1 MDNNQV
7 VQTPQPA
14 PVQEAPI
21 QPLHVQQFS
30 PRSKKPVILIAGII
44 VIILLI
50 VFAAVLFVIPKNNSQ
65 ISNIPTPT
73 LVVPTLAVTGSP
85 ISPTISAAIEM
96 MLEKGRQID
105 IPNSDVKILYVG
117 ADIPNS
123 NCIDCSTT
131 TDISLEQK
139 GSEKKLQYL
148 CGGIAGTCTD
158 KLVGFGFQIELV
170 NANETSATVKILKQ

>member
-7 VQTPQPA
+7 VQPPSPA
-14 PVQEAPI
+14 SVQEAPI
-21 QPLHVQQFS
+21 QQLSMQQVP
-30 PRSKKPVILIAGII
+30 PRSKKPII
-44 VIILLI
+44 VVAVIIVVILLI
-50 VFAAVLFVIPKNNSQ
+50 VFAAVFFVIPKNNSQ

-73 LVVPTLAVTGSP
+73 LVAPTLSATGAP
-85 ISPTISAAIEM
+85 ISPSISAAIELT
-96 MLEKGRQID
+96 LEKGRQID

-117 ADIPNS
+117 ADIPNP

-139 GSEKKLQYL
+139 GIEKKLQYL
-148 CGGIAGTCTD
+148 CGGIAGACTD